1 MSIVQEAEE
10 AAPDQ
15 DQEVG
20 GVLGAISRVFWRIL
34 LVIGVASV
42 AGLFVT
48 VIADVALRYTAG
60 SGIPGANDMVA
71 SWWMVSIVFMGIALA
86 QHSEGRIQVDF
97 LVDAL
102 PPRLRRAV
110 DTVIFA
116 IIGAIGLLLV
126 CTTFFEAMHQMSIGE
141 YAPIGHRLIWPFRFA
156 VPLGFL
162 GFAFAC
168 ALSIITLWQRA
179 TKDAAT
185 SIAGGAS

>member
-1 MSIVQEAEE
+1 MSTIQETDEVAFD
-10 AAPDQ
+10 A

-20 GVLGAISRVFWRIL
+20 GVLGAISKVFWRIL
-34 LVIGVASV
+34 LVIGIASV

-48 VIADVALRYTAG
+48 VVADVVLRYTAG

-102 PPRLRRAV
+102 PPRLRRIV
-110 DTVIFA
+110 DTIIFVL
-116 IIGAIGLLLV
+116 IGAIGLLLV
-126 CTTFFEAMHQMSIGE
+126 GTTFVEAMHQMSIGE
-141 YAPIGHRLIWPFRFA
+141 YAPIGHRLIWPFRFV

-168 ALSIITLWQRA
+168 ALSIVTIWQRA
-179 TKDAAT
+179 NREDAP
-185 SIAGGAS
+185 GGGVA